1 MSGKS
6 PRKESKGKSKGPPK
20 QAAPAKADTV
30 KDALRP
36 KKKG

>member
-6 PRKESKGKSKGPPK
+6 PRKEAKGKPK
-20 QAAPAKADTV
+20 QDKPAQKQEQTQPV

-36 KKKG
+36 KKKS